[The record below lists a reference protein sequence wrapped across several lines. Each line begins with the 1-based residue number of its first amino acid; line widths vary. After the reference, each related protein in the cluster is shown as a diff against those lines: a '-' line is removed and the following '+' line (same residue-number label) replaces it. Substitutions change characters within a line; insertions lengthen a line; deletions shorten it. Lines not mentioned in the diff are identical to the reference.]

1 MQRKKLFTIF
11 LIIVLLTSGLPTVS
25 KASPASAGDPS
36 IRLALSDYI
45 PPAMTTLAVQGP
57 YAYVGAGPSLLVIDI
72 SDPDHPQR
80 VAYRLLPAM
89 AKRVAV
95 STGRVYVLTDAD
107 PYHQGDN
114 HVLIFN
120 IDNPLLPFFIS
131 DYGPANID
139 CLAVT
144 GEQLFLGSNE
154 GLSILNLS
162 DPRQPVL
169 LSNLPYSYPD
179 SGYVSAIAITGSKA
193 VLSITTYEYTD
204 EPPELWVLD
213 ISDPAQSKITAKLQG
228 SILPMWIT
236 GLSMSADLLALAG
249 YRRIGYSYPEFDLI
263 DLSDPAHPV
272 KIGSSPLTSLSEDPA
287 IVLLDH
293 TVYVAAQNHPILA
306 YDISDPTSP
315 VLTGQ
320 GEDPVWGLAAAGGLV
335 YVAAG
340 AAGLAIYDSQ
350 GLGSL
355 LKRGALLGIG
365 SAEDVAVQGNSLYI
379 ADGGVRAYAFDY
391 ASGGLAIATVQPPGQ
406 TEVIG
411 KLMQGGHGAYVEVEG
426 ERSYLISGSCFL
438 RYTNCSQTFGIL
450 DVSDPQVPSLLGA
463 YMLEKFDPGQAYAE
477 LVSIQNH
484 LTYIN
489 TNASA
494 SDQKGLAVMDISGP
508 STPTLLSLY
517 QPPIPPHEQWGSS
530 SIAGAAITGTYGLLS
545 ISTQVD
551 YVYTNSL
558 QVFDVSNPFTFTK
571 LTSYPLPDPGRVFLQ
586 GLLGFV
592 VDRDQPWPGETLKFM
607 DLSQLPQ
614 VKILSS
620 KTFPNTINDVAY
632 DGRYAF
638 VADGEAG
645 LRVID
650 LADLTTPREVFAYD
664 TIGNAV
670 AVAVDGDWVYLADQ
684 AGGLLIFRK
693 VTPQFYLPYLSLAAA
708 H

>member
-1 MQRKKLFTIF
+1 MQRNKMFPIF
-11 LIIVLLTSGLPTVS
+11 LIIVLLTGSLPTAS
-25 KASPASAGDPS
+25 KASPVSAGDPP
-36 IRLALSDYI
+36 IRLALSDYL
-45 PPAMTTLAVQGP
+45 PPAMTTLAVQGH
-57 YAYVGAGPSLLVIDI
+57 YAYIGAGPSLLVIDI
-72 SDPDHPQR
+72 SDPGHPQR

-89 AKRVAV
+89 AKQVAA
-95 STGRVYVLTDAD
+95 SAGRVYVLTDAD
-107 PYHQGDN
+107 PYQQGDN
-114 HVLIFN
+114 HVLTFN
-120 IDNPLLPFFIS
+120 IDNPLKPLFIG
-131 DYGPANID
+131 DYSPANIH
-139 CLAVT
+139 CIAIT
-144 GEQLFLGSNE
+144 GLNLYLGSNE
-154 GLSILNLS
+154 GLSILNVS
-162 DPRQPVL
+162 DPSQPAL
-169 LSNLPYSYPD
+169 LSNIPYSNPNL
-179 SGYVSAIAITGSKA
+179 GYVSAIAITGSKG
-193 VLSITTYEYTD
+193 VLAITTYEYTG
-204 EPPELWVLD
+204 EPRELWVLD
-213 ISDPAQSKITAKLQG
+213 ISDPAQPKVTGELQG

-263 DLSDPAHPV
+263 DISDPAHPAL
-272 KIGSSPLTSLSEDPA
+272 ISSNPLYSAGENPTVA
-287 IVLLDH
+287 LLDKI
-293 TVYVAAQNHPILA
+293 VYAAAQNQPILA
-306 YDISDPTSP
+306 YDISDPTAP
-315 VLTGQ
+315 VLTDQ
-320 GEDPVWGLAAAGGLV
+320 GEDPVWSLAAAGGLV

-350 GLGSL
+350 GPGSL

-365 SAEDVAVQGNSLYI
+365 SAEDIAVQGNSLYI
-379 ADGGVRAYAFDY
+379 ADGGVRADAVDY

-463 YMLEKFDPGQAYAE
+463 YPLEKFDPTQPYAE
-477 LVSIQNH
+477 LVSIRNH
-484 LTYIN
+484 LAYIN
-489 TNASA
+489 TNAFS
-494 SDQKGLAVMDISGP
+494 SLLKGLAVLDVSEP

-545 ISTQVD
+545 ITTEVD

-558 QVFDVSNPFTFTK
+558 QVFDVSSPFAFIH
-571 LTSYPLPDPGRVFLQ
+571 LTTYPMIFPVRVFQQ
-586 GLLGFV
+586 GPFGFV
-592 VDRDQPWPGETLKFM
+592 VDGDRSWPRETLRFM

-620 KTFPNTINDVAY
+620 KTFPDAINDVAY
-632 DGRYAF
+632 DGRYAYI
-638 VADGEAG
+638 ADGEAG

-650 LADLTTPREVFAYD
+650 LADPSTPREIFAFD
-664 TIGNAV
+664 TTGNAV

-684 AGGLLIFRK
+684 AGGILIFRK
-693 VTPQFYLPYLSLAAA
+693 VTPQFYLPYLSLTAA